1 MVIAVEKRGEYA
13 MKYFLGIDGGGTKT
27 EFLLAANNGEEIA
40 HVIKG
45 GCNPNDIGVENTCK
59 VLQNGVEEIAKNIS
73 KKDLYIFAGV
83 SGAGVAENAERIRT
97 ALAKVY
103 PNVKVAS
110 DLRNA
115 LETCLG
121 GKDGLA
127 VICGTGISCSIL
139 QNGVRKTVGGYGYMF
154 EDGGSGYAYG
164 RDAVKAVLRVEDGVG
179 EETVLTVYLREALGE
194 SVHDALGKILRG
206 GKSAVASFCPLV
218 FKGYALGDKVCVKI
232 IERNLECTA
241 ALVNDAL
248 LVGGSIK
255 KVAFMGGVSKERLFR
270 EYMKEK
276 FGKEL
281 ELSFCEE
288 KPVVGALRLAL
299 QDK

>member
-1 MVIAVEKRGEYA
+1 MN
-13 MKYFLGIDGGGTKT
+13 YFLGIDGGGTKT
-27 EFLLAANNGEEIA
+27 EFLLATSNGEEIA
-40 HVIKG
+40 RIIKG

-59 VLQNGVEEIAKNIS
+59 VLQNGVEEISRNIP

-83 SGAGVAENAERIRT
+83 SGAGVGENAERIRT
-97 ALAKVY
+97 ALAEVY
-103 PNVKVAS
+103 PNLKVAS
-110 DLRNA
+110 DLSNA
-115 LETCLG
+115 LEVCLG

-127 VICGTGISCSIL
+127 VICGTGISCSIS
-139 QNGVRKTVGGYGYMF
+139 QNGVRKTVGGYGYLF

-179 EETVLTVYLREALGE
+179 EETVLTTYLRETLGE

-206 GKSAVASFCPLV
+206 GKSTVASFCPLV
-218 FKGYALGDKVCVKI
+218 FKGYAVGDKVCVEI
-232 IERNLECTA
+232 IERNLACTV
-241 ALVNDAL
+241 ALVKDAL
-248 LVGGSIK
+248 LVGGAIK

-281 ELSFCEE
+281 EIYFCEE
-288 KPVVGALRLAL
+288 KPVVGALRLAC
-299 QDK
+299 KGK